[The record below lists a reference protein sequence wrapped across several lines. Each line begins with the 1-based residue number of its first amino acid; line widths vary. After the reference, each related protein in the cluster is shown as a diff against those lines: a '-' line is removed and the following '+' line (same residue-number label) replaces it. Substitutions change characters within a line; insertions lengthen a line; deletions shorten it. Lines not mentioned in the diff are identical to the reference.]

1 MTSAS
6 LAVCSIGRGLA
17 LAQGGLNKHAIK
29 QVDRLLSNPGIEVT
43 ELFARWVSYTVGSR
57 KSIEVAMDWTD
68 FDADN
73 QATIMLSLITRHGR
87 TTPLVWLTVDKD
99 TLKDNRNRCEYQVL
113 VWLAE
118 ALPPDIKILI
128 VADRGFGDHKLYR
141 VLTEELKF
149 EYLIRF
155 RGNIKVTAAD
165 GETRMAIDW
174 VGQGGRTRISES
186 AGSAPQFMDARS
198 ATSG

>member
-1 MTSAS
+1 MHAKRVHSLANATLGVMTSAS

-87 TTPLVWLTVDKD
+87 TTPLVWLPLT
-99 TLKDNRNRCEYQVL
+99 
-113 VWLAE
+113 
-118 ALPPDIKILI
+118 KI
-128 VADRGFGDHKLYR
+128 
-141 VLTEELKF
+141 
-149 EYLIRF
+149 
-155 RGNIKVTAAD
+155 
-165 GETRMAIDW
+165 
-174 VGQGGRTRISES
+174 
-186 AGSAPQFMDARS
+186 P
-198 ATSG
+198 